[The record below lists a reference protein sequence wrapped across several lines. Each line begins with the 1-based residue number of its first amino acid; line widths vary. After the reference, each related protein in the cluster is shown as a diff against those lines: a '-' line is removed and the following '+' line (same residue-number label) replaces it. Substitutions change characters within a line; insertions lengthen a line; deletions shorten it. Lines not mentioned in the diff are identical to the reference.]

1 MTCAMCV
8 LAGAAN
14 ANEPVNKPDFAMK
27 GQKFEQGALQR
38 PTPEQMKQIRK
49 AHEQAFEQKLGLT
62 EVQKLKAK
70 ELRKAGGKV
79 YEYTPGF
86 IHAKM
91 LVSDDDMAF
100 VGTIN
105 MDFRS
110 LTHHFE
116 CGAVL
121 YKNDCIKDIYND
133 FQHIFEV
140 SQEIDNNFKLS
151 FGAKVAKVLLETF
164 RTLF

>member
-1 MTCAMCV
+1 MRGVDVRVIT
-8 LAGAAN
+8 
-14 ANEPVNKPDFAMK
+14 PHIPDKKIVFC
-27 GQKFEQGALQR
+27 
-38 PTPEQMKQIRK
+38 
-49 AHEQAFEQKLGLT
+49 LT
-62 EVQKLKAK
+62 RSSYK
-70 ELRKAGGKV
+70 ELRKAGVKV